1 LYRLDRL
8 FFREKLIIARSSI
21 VAARGCLPASNFGG
35 GDQNLVVILV
45 DVVRAFRAPGLRL
58 GREPIE

>member
-1 LYRLDRL
+1 
-8 FFREKLIIARSSI
+8 LIIARSSI

-35 GDQNLVVILV
+35 GDQNLVVIFV